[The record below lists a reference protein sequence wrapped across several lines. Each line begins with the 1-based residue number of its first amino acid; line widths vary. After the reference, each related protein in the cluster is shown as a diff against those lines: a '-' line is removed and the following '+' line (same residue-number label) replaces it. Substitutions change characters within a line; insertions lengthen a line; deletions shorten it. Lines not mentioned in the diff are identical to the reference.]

1 MNRMEKN
8 YIKLELGVATWEVDI
23 NNDAMND
30 ILDMGVEC
38 YPEEVYEIAYEE
50 GYEISEDKL
59 KMMFEELM
67 GTIIILLIV
76 FSLMWKI
83 IKKFMLNL
91 IDRENERYEK
101 EKENDWN
108 KS

>member
-1 MNRMEKN
+1 
-8 YIKLELGVATWEVDI
+8 
-23 NNDAMND
+23 
-30 ILDMGVEC
+30 
-38 YPEEVYEIAYEE
+38 
-50 GYEISEDKL
+50 
-59 KMMFEELM
+59 M

-83 IKKFMLNL
+83 IKKFMLNV

>member
-1 MNRMEKN
+1 MELFN
-8 YIKLELGVATWEVDI
+8 V
-23 NNDAMND
+23 
-30 ILDMGVEC
+30 
-38 YPEEVYEIAYEE
+38 
-50 GYEISEDKL
+50 
-59 KMMFEELM
+59 
-67 GTIIILLIV
+67 IILLIV
-76 FSLMWKI
+76 FALMWKI

>member
-1 MNRMEKN
+1 
-8 YIKLELGVATWEVDI
+8 
-23 NNDAMND
+23 
-30 ILDMGVEC
+30 
-38 YPEEVYEIAYEE
+38 
-50 GYEISEDKL
+50 
-59 KMMFEELM
+59 M

>member
-59 KMMFEELM
+59 KMMFDEPDNSKNMLYP
-67 GTIIILLIV
+67 LDCYRDL
-76 FSLMWKI
+76 SYNDWLDY
-83 IKKFMLNL
+83 KKERDDYYKNL
-91 IDRENERYEK
+91 K
-101 EKENDWN
+101 KEN
-108 KS
+108 